1 MAYGRPTLPG
11 LAGGDTWGGVVNNAI
26 NEISDR
32 TDWLSGGGYY
42 LDSYTG
48 SDDARLT
55 AAIADQQASGGTTN
69 MAPIILPNRPLSF
82 NQVRTMYSG
91 LKIIG
96 ANKSGQKNPELAGG
110 NYVGP
115 EITLGASLS
124 SGASSWWVG
133 SGSLYDIYMADFAVQ
148 GSQGSSKHQFLD
160 HNSGTLYA
168 CEFNSLSFNFMR
180 GVFGIRGRT
189 CFFTQVNL
197 TGTWTINNLW
207 DTQVTVGGSDNQ
219 LWMAG
224 YVNMGPSSSA
234 AQTGSIAN
242 ASYQC
247 TFTGLTNTTVGY
259 IYCSA
264 LNGWRGIRQLGAS
277 SAVTYV
283 GGVYEGYKPTRQ
295 NGLLSGPAPGTTI
308 RVDDGAAAF
317 YGCFIGQGMDNPD
330 ASENGL
336 VQINGGE
343 VIMVGCNFYGQN
355 MATANAIHHT
365 GGRLT
370 VLGATKR
377 INEAGTWSN
386 RPRVATTATAGSGNY
401 TFYSPDQSVVDV

>member
-1 MAYGRPTLPG
+1 MAYGRPTLPTLSG
-11 LAGGDTWGGVVNNAI
+11 SDTWGGTINNAI
-26 NEISDR
+26 NELSDR

-82 NQVRTMYSG
+82 NQVRTLYSG
-91 LKIIG
+91 MKIIG

-124 SGASSWWVG
+124 SGASSWFVG
-133 SGSLYDIYMADFAVQ
+133 SGSIYDVYMADFAVQ

-207 DTQVTVGGSDNQ
+207 DTQLQVGGSDNQ
-219 LWMAG
+219 LWIAG

-242 ASYQC
+242 SSYQVV
-247 TFTGLTNTTVGY
+247 FSGLTNSTVGY

-264 LNGWRGIRQLGAS
+264 LNGWRGLRQVGSS

-295 NGLLSGPAPGTTI
+295 NGLLSGPAPGTTM
-308 RVDDGAAAF
+308 RVDDGAAVF
-317 YGCFIGQGMDNPD
+317 YGCFFGQGMDNPD
-330 ASENGL
+330 ASENGV

-343 VIMVGCNFYGQN
+343 VAMYGCNFYGQN
-355 MATANAIHHT
+355 MATANAVDHN
-365 GGRLT
+365 GGRL
-370 VLGATKR
+370 VMLGTTKR

-386 RPRVATTATAGSGNY
+386 RPRVATAFTAGTGAN
-401 TFYSPDQSVVDV
+401 TFYSPDQSVQVV